1 MKTVF
6 RITDRLACKEVPT
19 KRITTTVA
27 HDPSHGYL
35 VRETET
41 YTEVDYL
48 DRVVTS
54 RAVKVVGRYDNERDA
69 VQAATEHHYYARY

>member
-1 MKTVF
+1 MKVVF

-19 KRITTTVA
+19 TRITTTVS
-27 HDPSHGYL
+27 HDRDGYV

-54 RAVKVVGRYDNERDA
+54 RAVKVVGRYDSERDA